1 MSYHPA
7 LVRYWQ
13 RKRRNIR
20 RQNFNKYIG
29 AIHLAHLQ
37 FCILFGFHSKLDF
50 SVFLPSL
57 WMFRAI
63 LHKTHFFKDKYKY
76 FILLQK
82 GLTLYIMLKRVSYIH
97 SIHFWHSEWWIKFN
111 FKLWKSNIFNW
122 KKTSWKFA
130 VTCAYAYL
138 DDMSLLNLTLK
149 STTLYIRSVNDI
161 IQTIVIST
169 FLNE

>member
-7 LVRYWQ
+7 LARFWQ
-13 RKRRNIR
+13 REGRNIR
-20 RQNFNKYIG
+20 RKNLKEYLGN
-29 AIHLAHLQ
+29 IHLAHMQ
-37 FCILFGFHSKLDF
+37 FCLLPGSHCKTWF

-57 WMFRAI
+57 WMFRAV
-63 LHKTHFFKDKYKY
+63 LHNKTLCFKDKYKY

-122 KKTSWKFA
+122 KKTRWKF
-130 VTCAYAYL
+130 TFSCEYL
-138 DDMSLLNLTLK
+138 
-149 STTLYIRSVNDI
+149 
-161 IQTIVIST
+161 
-169 FLNE
+169 